1 MKNRNLFHSIEFYAV
16 EFKTLGKLLRY
27 KRAIIVG
34 FVLLFSWSFSNGQ
47 TIQYGK
53 SVYDFVSNHLIQAE
67 PKSTHTWL
75 VSDKAQVYSYD
86 VDVRV
91 VNFPSNPNRSWL
103 YYFSLQ
109 VNFTDHDE
117 WSHGGIQYANAAE
130 FANSNNQGVN
140 WGGGS
145 DWAGYGGIGRT
156 NVPYTWEI
164 GKWYRYRV
172 WRLNKNKN
180 GLWEWLFTILDYQ
193 TGNER
198 QIGIV
203 VTKSDWIKSANVWIE
218 TGYGVQCETDRATVQ
233 WRNPNFKSTSG
244 GFVPSQGV
252 ATYNGTC
259 SGANSTNQG
268 LMSSSPLVWFQTTN
282 SSRTVMPNQR
292 LW

>member
-1 MKNRNLFHSIEFYAV
+1 MKNRDSLSLINFIDVKCSVHGIVLKI
-16 EFKTLGKLLRY
+16 KN
-27 KRAIIVG
+27 AIIIG
-34 FVLLFSWSFSNGQ
+34 FVLLFSWSFSTGQ
-47 TIQYGK
+47 SIQNRK
-53 SVYDFVSNHLIQAE
+53 SDYNFVSMHPIQAE

-75 VSDKAQVYSYD
+75 ISDQTQVYGYD

-91 VNFPSNPNRSWL
+91 VNFPSNPNPSWL

-109 VNFTDHDE
+109 VNFTGNSE

-130 FANSNNQGVN
+130 FANNNNKGVN

-156 NVPYTWEI
+156 NVPYTWEV

-172 WRLNKNKN
+172 WRLNKNEN
-180 GLWEWLFTILDYQ
+180 GLWQWLFTILDYQ

-198 QIGIV
+198 QIGTV
-203 VTKSDWIKSANVWIE
+203 VTKSDWITSAAVWIE

-233 WRNPNFKSTSG
+233 WRNPNFKSTG
-244 GFVPSQGV
+244 GDFVPIQGV

-259 SGANSTNQG
+259 GGANSTNQG

-282 SSRTVMPNQR
+282 STRTVMPNQR